1 MIRPKVR
8 DIWQYKTKPSVKA
21 HIQKN
26 SKSHVYFLQLNIFGE
41 VCPKCEE
48 LPYFLERYAYQ
59 GPANAAVE
67 DIFSF
72 NKGNLNDSKHEEL
85 KKLYSTLKNAN

>member
-1 MIRPKVR
+1 MIRPKAH

-21 HIQKN
+21 HVQKN

-48 LPYFLERYAYQ
+48 LPYFLDDTPTKDQQTLLLKIYL
-59 GPANAAVE
+59 
-67 DIFSF
+67 

>member
-1 MIRPKVR
+1 MISGN
-8 DIWQYKTKPSVKA
+8 TKLNHPSK
-21 HIQKN
+21 HIFKKN

-48 LPYFLERYAYQ
+48 LPYFLERYTYQ

-67 DIFSF
+67 DIFSI
-72 NKGNLNDSKHEEL
+72 KEI
-85 KKLYSTLKNAN
+85 

>member
-21 HIQKN
+21 HVQKN

-48 LPYFLERYAYQ
+48 LPYFLERYTYQ

-67 DIFSF
+67 DIFSI
-72 NKGNLNDSKHEEL
+72 KAL
-85 KKLYSTLKNAN
+85 

>member
-1 MIRPKVR
+1 MIKPKAH
-8 DIWQYKTKPSVKA
+8 DIWQCKTKPDVKA

-59 GPANAAVE
+59 GSANAAVE
-67 DIFSF
+67 EWEQ
-72 NKGNLNDSKHEEL
+72 NKNDSKHEEL

>member
-8 DIWQYKTKPSVKA
+8 DIWQDKTKPSVKA

-48 LPYFLERYAYQ
+48 LPYFLERYTYQ

-67 DIFSF
+67 DIFSI
-72 NKGNLNDSKHEEL
+72 KEI
-85 KKLYSTLKNAN
+85 

>member
-26 SKSHVYFLQLNIFGE
+26 SKSHVYFFTIE
-41 VCPKCEE
+41 
-48 LPYFLERYAYQ
+48 YIR
-59 GPANAAVE
+59 
-67 DIFSF
+67 
-72 NKGNLNDSKHEEL
+72 
-85 KKLYSTLKNAN
+85 